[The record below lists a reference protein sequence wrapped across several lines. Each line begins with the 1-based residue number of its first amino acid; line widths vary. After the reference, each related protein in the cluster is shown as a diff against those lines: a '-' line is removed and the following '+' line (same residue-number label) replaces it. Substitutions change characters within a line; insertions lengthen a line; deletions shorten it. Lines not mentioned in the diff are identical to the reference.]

1 MNCWK
6 TRITEEDGAPNGG
19 GLSGEFQIGTVW
31 GTPPGCFL
39 KSEQVDWNVE
49 VEDLQFLGVRK
60 GLKMRG
66 MRMCVKVG

>member
-19 GLSGEFQIGTVW
+19 GLGVRVPNWDGL
-31 GTPPGCFL
+31 GYTPCVFL
-39 KSEQVDWNVE
+39 KSAQVDWNVE
-49 VEDLQFLGVRK
+49 VEDLQFSGVRK
-60 GLKMRG
+60 RLKMRG